1 MNRPISFLTSQIDE
15 NRNNS
20 DDKKWRVLY
29 YAERPSYE
37 QKKHPIMDNFE
48 ILKEENEEL
57 KKRVEALEIRVERL
71 EARSGSGF
79 F

>member
-1 MNRPISFLTSQIDE
+1 MNKPDSFLTLQIDE
-15 NRNNS
+15 NANNS

-29 YAERPSYE
+29 YVDRSIHE

-48 ILKEENEEL
+48 ILKEENEKL
-57 KKRVEALEIRVERL
+57 KKRIETLEKQVEKLTL
-71 EARSGSGF
+71 RSGSGF